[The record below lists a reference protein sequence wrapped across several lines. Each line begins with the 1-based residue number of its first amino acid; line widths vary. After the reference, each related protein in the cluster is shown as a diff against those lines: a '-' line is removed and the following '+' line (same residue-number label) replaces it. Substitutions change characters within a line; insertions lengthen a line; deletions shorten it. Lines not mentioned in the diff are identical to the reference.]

1 MRHIFK
7 IVVCL
12 QILLAAGLHAETVQQ
27 QKPVSP
33 NGETVIDAKS
43 AKFNVRVKIVTH
55 QVNVGKPSDERPKVI
70 RSACTYSHYPC
81 SIVDRL
87 EIAVNG
93 KSVPVPCSVL
103 CSVTAD
109 LNTAEVKIEQNKAI
123 LTLDGGDA
131 SESYI
136 VKIEFNK
143 EMVTRLVESAGEAPD
158 QPVVETTY
166 HRVTIGP

>member
-1 MRHIFK
+1 MRQIFK

-12 QILLAAGLHAETVQQ
+12 QILLATGLHAETVQQ

-33 NGETVIDAKS
+33 NGETAIVANS
-43 AKFNVRVKIVTH
+43 AKLNVRVKIITH
-55 QVNVGKPSDERPKVI
+55 EVDIGKPSDERPKVI
-70 RSACTYSHYPC
+70 RSGCTYSHYPC

-131 SESYI
+131 SAQ
-136 VKIEFNK
+136 KIG
-143 EMVTRLVESAGEAPD
+143 VRP
-158 QPVVETTY
+158 
-166 HRVTIGP
+166 